1 MQRTD
6 RLSYRQ
12 SPVDRQTEDYLEK
25 IRKYRFSSLLFSS
38 LVNEVTSDE
47 ENVWVKMKVTFSK
60 SQVHT

>member
-12 SPVDRQTEDYLEK
+12 SPVDRQTDDYLEK